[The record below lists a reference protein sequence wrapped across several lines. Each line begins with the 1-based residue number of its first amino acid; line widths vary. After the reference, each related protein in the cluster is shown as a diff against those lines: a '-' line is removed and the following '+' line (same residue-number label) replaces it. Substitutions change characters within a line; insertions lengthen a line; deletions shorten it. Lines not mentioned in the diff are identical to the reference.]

1 MNLQYFYNFVIIVE
15 EGSLTAAA
23 RKLNIAQPAL
33 SNQIKAME
41 KKYGARLFF
50 RGARRLELTDAGR
63 VLYERAKDICQIDQ
77 QAKNQ
82 IASGFSGEKG
92 MLRLGASPAVNK
104 KEIQRALLG
113 FVREYPQTE
122 VRLLLARSAELY
134 KMLQNGIVEVAF
146 AYGLQELPENVELV
160 YSVENPMM
168 AVYRPGAGL
177 LDKIKKETVSVRDLS
192 GIPLAM
198 EEYYQAEAASAFRAR
213 DAQMYVK
220 FLSSLPDMAL
230 VMAGEGLAVAL
241 VPQGAVPNLPE
252 GLKTKRLSDSS
263 LHNPRLSLLCQ
274 KGNYRSRVVNN
285 FLQMVNDQA
294 DWTRQGKRLPGD
306 KPADK

>member
-1 MNLQYFYNFVIIVE
+1 M
-15 EGSLTAAA
+15 
-23 RKLNIAQPAL
+23 
-33 SNQIKAME
+33 
-41 KKYGARLFF
+41 
-50 RGARRLELTDAGR
+50 
-63 VLYERAKDICQIDQ
+63 LYERARDICQIDQ

-146 AYGLQELPENVELV
+146 AYGLLELPENVELV

-168 AVYRPGAGL
+168 AVYRPGAGF

-220 FLSSLPDMAL
+220 SLSSLPDMAL

-241 VPQGAVPNLPE
+241 VPQGAVQNLPE

-285 FLQMVNDQA
+285 FLQLVNDQV
-294 DWTRQGKRLPGD
+294 DWTRQAKRLPGD